1 MPERQILFRTF
12 GRIFTGLSDTSKA
25 FLIILITGG
34 WLHAC
39 LRAMVWLVR
48 IPSGGGKAT
57 RGRPPH
63 YAHRWVLANV
73 CACGRVWWWWQACW
87 ARHGAACSFTMA
99 LPAPV
104 QWCLPLYSGAA
115 CPIIC
120 VTVVCSVFPVQW
132 LRLPLPATCHR
143 HPAGVPLGGG
153 VDRHAAHPV
162 GALRHGGRGEWGRG

>member
-104 QWCLPLYSGAA
+104 QWCLPGYHSEEGWTATLRILSGHYGMEAEASGAE
-115 CPIIC
+115 
-120 VTVVCSVFPVQW
+120 VE
-132 LRLPLPATCHR
+132 LPWCQL
-143 HPAGVPLGGG
+143 
-153 VDRHAAHPV
+153 
-162 GALRHGGRGEWGRG
+162 